1 MKYRSKNHGSIS
13 PLNPSTRAV
22 ASSFGSV
29 VMMPPTSDRALSFG
43 DELWSSWGL
52 GRSMAIVGFALGRDE
67 TMMRRVSYVA
77 EKLLSDRSCTA
88 NRSGW
93 NTKEV
98 MWSVGGMADNM
109 EPLMMRT
116 LAPPFMSAPPVR
128 FRASRSVSA
137 NQISGAGKLARIR
150 ASAAVNPKEAAINA
164 TSISPWGGLDN
175 SRYGAGMS
183 ENTDERAETKV
194 GGVRRQS
201 AEQSLPRPT
210 SPLNICACD
219 SDLDWDMTPIPSALT
234 DR

>member
-1 MKYRSKNHGSIS
+1 
-13 PLNPSTRAV
+13 
-22 ASSFGSV
+22 
-29 VMMPPTSDRALSFG
+29 
-43 DELWSSWGL
+43 
-52 GRSMAIVGFALGRDE
+52 MAIVGFALGRDE
-67 TMMRRVSYVA
+67 TMMRRASYAV

-93 NTKEV
+93 NAKEA
-98 MWSVGGMADNM
+98 MWSGGGMTDNI

-150 ASAAVNPKEAAINA
+150 ASAAVNPKELAINA
-164 TSISPWGGLDN
+164 ASISPWGGLDN

-183 ENTDERAETKV
+183 ENTDEWEETKV
-194 GGVRRQS
+194 CGEKRQS
-201 AEQSLPRPT
+201 AKQSLPLPT
-210 SPLNICACD
+210 SPLNICPCD
-219 SDLDWDMTPIPSALT
+219 NDLDWDMTPIPSAQT